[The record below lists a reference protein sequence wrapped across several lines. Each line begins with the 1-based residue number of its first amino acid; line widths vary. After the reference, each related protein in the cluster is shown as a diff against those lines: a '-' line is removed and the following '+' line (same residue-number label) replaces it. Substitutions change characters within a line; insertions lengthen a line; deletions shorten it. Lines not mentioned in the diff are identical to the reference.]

1 MHKPG
6 VTAKLFGLV
15 MATIALVSCE
25 KDQDTTGT
33 TATDQDEILSAGPG
47 TVFNDG
53 PNAFG
58 FQIDGLEGDD
68 ELRFFVGNSFFN
80 QNWVQAPSS
89 TTARDGLGPL
99 FNSRACS
106 GCHFKDGRGR
116 PPGSPDEKGTGLLY
130 RITKAARKV
139 NGQQTG
145 DLHYGGQL
153 QDRAI
158 GGVNAEGSMNISY
171 QTITGQ
177 FKDGTPYTL
186 HQPQYQIS
194 DLSYGPLEG
203 DIQISPRVA
212 NQVIGLGFLEAISE
226 QQLLSWS
233 DPDDLDGDGISGS
246 PNYVWS
252 EVQQQRTVGRF
263 GWKANQPDV
272 LQQTAAAFNGDMG
285 ITTWVYP
292 NENCAQG
299 QQACAD
305 APNGGSP
312 EIEDEDLDKVVL
324 YVRSLAVPAR
334 RNLDKPEVKAGKLL
348 FNQIGCNHCHIPKM
362 VTDQHPEMKAFSNK
376 TIRPYTDL
384 LLHDMGPGLADGIE
398 DYEAS
403 GSEWRTPPL
412 WGIGLFSVVNDH
424 TRYLHDGRAHN
435 LMEAVLWHDGEA
447 KAAKEKVLELSAAER
462 DQLIQFLQ
470 SL

>member
-1 MHKPG
+1 MYNRFTEKFLLPVVLILSLTSCQKDLKTSPAI
-6 VTAKLFGLV
+6 VT
-15 MATIALVSCE
+15 
-25 KDQDTTGT
+25 
-33 TATDQDEILSAGPG
+33 DEGEVFSAGPG

-58 FQIDGLEGDD
+58 FQIDGLQGDD

-116 PPGSPDEKGTGLLY
+116 PPLFAGEKGTGLLY
-130 RITKAARKV
+130 RITKAARTI
-139 NGQQTG
+139 NGQQSG

-153 QDRAI
+153 QDRGI
-158 GGVNAEGSMNISY
+158 SGVNAEGTMALSY
-171 QTITGQ
+171 QTLTGQ
-177 FKDGTPYTL
+177 FADGTDYIL
-186 HQPQYQIS
+186 HQPQYQIT
-194 DLSYGPLEG
+194 DLAYGSLEANTH
-203 DIQISPRVA
+203 ISPRVA

-226 QQLLSWS
+226 SQLLSWS
-233 DPDDLDGDGISGS
+233 DPDDLDGDGISGR

-252 EVQQQRTVGRF
+252 DVEQKRTVGRF
-263 GWKANQPDV
+263 GWKANQPDI

-292 NENCAQG
+292 DENCANG

-305 APNGGSP
+305 APNGGTP
-312 EIEDEDLDKVVL
+312 EIENDDLDKVVL

-334 RNLDKPEVKAGKLL
+334 RNIDKPEVKAGKVL
-348 FNQIGCNHCHIPKM
+348 FNQIGCAKCHLPKLI
-362 VTDQHPEMKAFSNK
+362 TGDHPEMEAFSNR

-435 LMEAVLWHDGEA
+435 LMEAVLWHGGEA
-447 KAAKEKVLELSAAER
+447 SASRQKVLELSTAER
-462 DQLIQFLQ
+462 DQLIQFLE